1 MKKVKKSKA
10 SETSETETT
19 DSAEATEVKV
29 KGSKGDKSA
38 KVEKTKTT
46 PLQSLAVNINEVL
59 GVEPALDV
67 TAKDLESQIKEIMPE
82 IQPEDKLS
90 KESFAALK
98 ELGWNKKTKKS
109 EKKSE
114 KKSDKKSEKKSEKKS
129 GPSNKEIVYKEWK
142 KGKGKTDA
150 DVLLKTTKAQVQIG
164 TVRSWLGSWKQGK
177 NLPACANKE

>member
-114 KKSDKKSEKKSEKKS
+114 KKS